1 MTVKTGTFYWVVCDC
16 CGRIADEDYNQ
27 VHEDEAEAIEES
39 ENFDF
44 MAVLVGEESQQ
55 LCQYCWRWPEEMPGY
70 DEATSTSDDPVRK
83 HDKHPVKEAQQ

>member
-55 LCQYCWRWPEEMPGY
+55 LCQYCWLGLRNAWL
-70 DEATSTSDDPVRK
+70 R
-83 HDKHPVKEAQQ
+83 